1 MLQQLRLLCRSE
13 DCRHERIYMGHLVV
27 QAKVETSAN
36 HKWNNVVFHNH
47 TGGQARFWVALPRG
61 GPLWHQDEWRD
72 VHGKS

>member
-27 QAKVETSAN
+27 EAKVETAAN

-47 TGGQARFWVALPRG
+47 TGGLACFG
-61 GPLWHQDEWRD
+61 
-72 VHGKS
+72 

>member
-1 MLQQLRLLCRSE
+1 
-13 DCRHERIYMGHLVV
+13 MGHLVV
-27 QAKVETSAN
+27 QAKVETAAN

>member
-27 QAKVETSAN
+27 QAKVETAAN

-47 TGGQARFWVALPRG
+47 TGGACIGWRCPGVAPSGTRLSG
-61 GPLWHQDEWRD
+61 GMCT
-72 VHGKS
+72 